1 MIPADLRSLLLSLPG
16 VSAAVGARIYPLVIP
31 KEQWDS
37 VTQKPCLV
45 YSGDGVTRTHTFCGA
60 TKLVRDSIQID
71 VYTRDFDETFDLK
84 QKVLAVGEF
93 RGTIGGTDVDVIFV
107 ESETDVF
114 DLEPGLFRSSIA
126 LTVWNRSL

>member
-16 VSAAVGARIYPLVIP
+16 VSAAVGPRIYPLVIP
-31 KEQWDS
+31 KEQWDT

-45 YSGDGVTRTHTFCGA
+45 YSGDGVTRTHTFCGP

-71 VYTRDFDETFDLK
+71 VYTRDFDQTVDLK
-84 QKVLAVGEF
+84 QKVLAVGDF
-93 RGTIGGTDVDVIFV
+93 RGTIGGTDVDVIFIEN
-107 ESETDVF
+107 ESDIF
-114 DLEPGLFRSSIA
+114 DLEPGLFRSSIG